1 MTELFGDTAYWAG
14 LLIPNDSL
22 HAVSVLGDNALDK
35 NERIVTTDLV
45 LVEFLNYM
53 CGLGSEARIIAGKTW
68 TKISSSPSVLLIH
81 STEVLLQKAVELYT
95 ASDDKRWSLTD
106 CASFIVMRESKIQD
120 ALTYDRHFE
129 QAGFRALLRSE

>member
-1 MTELFGDTAYWAG
+1 MIELFGDTAYWAG

-22 HAVSVLGDNALDK
+22 HAVSVMWDNALDK

-53 CGLGSEARIIAGKTW
+53 CGLGSESRIIAGKTW
-68 TKISSSPSVLLIH
+68 AKISSSSSVLVIPT
-81 STEVLLQKAVELYT
+81 TEALLQKAVDLYT
-95 ASDDKRWSLTD
+95 LADDKRWSLTD
-106 CASFIVMRESKIQD
+106 CASFIVMRERKIQD

-129 QAGFRALLRSE
+129 QAGFHALLRAE